1 MSTCILLDL
10 ETLGSWPIMPKNL
23 LGEVD
28 EFFFSFLENSFMT
41 IYFKGSFAYLLIK
54 IGFLLLAF

>member
-1 MSTCILLDL
+1 
-10 ETLGSWPIMPKNL
+10 MPKNL
-23 LGEVD
+23 LREVD